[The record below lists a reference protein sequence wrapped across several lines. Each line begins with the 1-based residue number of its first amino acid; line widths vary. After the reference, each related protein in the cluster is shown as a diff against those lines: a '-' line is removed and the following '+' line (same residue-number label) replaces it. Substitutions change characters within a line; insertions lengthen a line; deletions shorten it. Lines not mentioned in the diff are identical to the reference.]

1 MINMFNL
8 FVHTL
13 RQYCLP
19 AWVVSGDSEMLF
31 RKVSSDCYEN
41 HTKLDLAKMQFSR
54 TKYMVRIVTTVFGII
69 HSWQKVKL

>member
-1 MINMFNL
+1 MLNP
-8 FVHTL
+8 FVNTL

-19 AWVVSGDSEMLF
+19 AWVVSGNSEMLF
-31 RKVSSDCYEN
+31 RKVSYDCCKN

-69 HSWQKVKL
+69 HSWQKVRL